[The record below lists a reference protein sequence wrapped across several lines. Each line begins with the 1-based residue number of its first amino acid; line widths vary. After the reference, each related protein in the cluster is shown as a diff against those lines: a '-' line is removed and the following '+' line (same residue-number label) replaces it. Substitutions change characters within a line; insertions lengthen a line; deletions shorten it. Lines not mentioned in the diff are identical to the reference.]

1 MSGSVLWALA
11 FVFVPLSFVTV
22 GGGAAILAPL
32 NHQAVDV
39 YHWMSQREFVDLF
52 AISRAA
58 PGPGSML
65 VALVGWKVARW
76 PGALVAVVATFL
88 PSSLLCYGVA
98 RAWNRYRGTTL
109 HSALE
114 RGLAPVGTGLLM
126 AGAFSIL
133 RAAHAGAL
141 GWGIAIVATAM
152 LAWRNFHPLAILFVG
167 GAVYAAV
174 SALSG

>member
-1 MSGSVLWALA
+1 MPGSVLWVLVL
-11 FVFVPLSFVTV
+11 VFVPLSFVTI

-39 YHWMSQREFVDLF
+39 HHWLSQREFVDLF

-76 PGALVAVVATFL
+76 AGALVAVVATFL

-98 RAWNRYRGTTL
+98 RAWNRYRGTAL

-133 RAAHAGAL
+133 RAAHAGVL
-141 GWGIAIVATAM
+141 GWGIALGATAI
-152 LAWRNFHPLAILFVG
+152 LAWRNLHPLIILFAG
-167 GAVYAAV
+167 GAVHAAA